1 MTNLRYIVRLAT
13 LFRALGSS
21 GDTDGSLKSGEQRF
35 IRPHVARPIMSLK
48 YGQWQLTLWRFTHT
62 RPKGNQ
68 RLFPRGSPRR
78 PAKFSLF
85 KNNSCEN
92 VAMG

>member
-35 IRPHVARPIMSLK
+35 IRPHVARPK
-48 YGQWQLTLWRFTHT
+48 VCQD
-62 RPKGNQ
+62 
-68 RLFPRGSPRR
+68 RLDPILVILQSGYC
-78 PAKFSLF
+78 
-85 KNNSCEN
+85 N
-92 VAMG
+92 GDD

>member
-35 IRPHVARPIMSLK
+35 IRPHVARPNMCYK
-48 YGQWQLTLWRFTHT
+48 QLLI
-62 RPKGNQ
+62 
-68 RLFPRGSPRR
+68 
-78 PAKFSLF
+78 A
-85 KNNSCEN
+85 
-92 VAMG
+92 